1 MRSRRRTKAVAAMAA
16 RARDDESR
24 SSALSKKADKKAE
37 VLAVTCRRHETTLE
51 ALLETVVKLHGAN
64 SALRAENALLR
75 TRTAVSMVERV
86 QVTARGRS
94 GPLFDAG
101 ERAS

>member
-1 MRSRRRTKAVAAMAA
+1 MAA
-16 RARDDESR
+16 RARDNEPG
-24 SSALSKKADKKAE
+24 SSALSKKAE
-37 VLAVTCRRHETTLE
+37 VLAATCRRHETTLE
-51 ALLETVVKLHGAN
+51 ALLEAMVKLHGAN

-75 TRTAVSMVERV
+75 RRTAVSMVERV

-101 ERAS
+101 ERA

>member
-1 MRSRRRTKAVAAMAA
+1 MRSRRRTNPVAAMAA
-16 RARDDESR
+16 RARDNELG
-24 SSALSKKADKKAE
+24 SSALRKKAE
-37 VLAVTCRRHETTLE
+37 ILAVTCRRHETTLE

-64 SALRAENALLR
+64 SRLRAENALLR

-86 QVTARGRS
+86 QVTARGRP
-94 GPLFDAG
+94 GPLFDAR